1 MKYKLIISDFDGTL
15 YGKNKQVN
23 PENIKAI
30 KRFIDAGGKFTVST
44 GRMNY
49 SLRDWVK
56 KLGLENQDVA
66 VMGYNGSY
74 AVNRDGKIVVGSF
87 LSHETI
93 DFILSKAEEFNAY
106 VHYYDDKF
114 VYIKE
119 ENDINRNYRTLTDIV
134 LNEVGDLR
142 KYLSEHP
149 DMLIPKAMVV
159 TAEEDLKAVK
169 AKFDELSDGR
179 YRCFASDV
187 NLIDF
192 ASLQSGKDAGLKKIA
207 EYYGVDIS
215 EVIAIGDSQ
224 NDADMLKV
232 AGLGVAVQNAW
243 PEAKAAADYVTEK
256 IADDGAVAE
265 VIEKFCLN

>member
-1 MKYKLIISDFDGTL
+1 MLFLDWFYFNSFFAKRLIKKPPRTERAW
-15 YGKNKQVN
+15 N
-23 PENIKAI
+23 PA
-30 KRFIDAGGKFTVST
+30 
-44 GRMNY
+44 
-49 SLRDWVK
+49 
-56 KLGLENQDVA
+56 
-66 VMGYNGSY
+66 
-74 AVNRDGKIVVGSF
+74 
-87 LSHETI
+87 
-93 DFILSKAEEFNAY
+93 
-106 VHYYDDKF
+106 
-114 VYIKE
+114 
-119 ENDINRNYRTLTDIV
+119 
-134 LNEVGDLR
+134 
-142 KYLSEHP
+142 
-149 DMLIPKAMVV
+149 
-159 TAEEDLKAVK
+159 
-169 AKFDELSDGR
+169 
-179 YRCFASDV
+179 CFASDV